1 MRRIVSL
8 ALSALFALTLTAC
21 GTEDTAARAETVRE
35 RCAERPAYTTEATV
49 TLVREPDSI
58 SYTLR
63 VEAAAD
69 ETRVTVLA
77 PALLAGTT
85 ARLTGDALALEYD
98 GLILDAG
105 SAAKGLSA
113 VNCVPL
119 TLRAVADGTL
129 LEQSEEA
136 YGDCERALRLSLE
149 SEASGATLRY
159 TVYFDASGAPL
170 GAEIAENEKIAAFME
185 FTSFEFC
192 AKISEDGA
200 AAQGQ
205 ENVRPAEEDPLL
217 Q

>member
-1 MRRIVSL
+1 MERIVSF
-8 ALSALFALTLTAC
+8 ALSALLALTLTAC
-21 GTEDTAARAETVRE
+21 GAEDTAARAEAVRE
-35 RCAERPAYTTEATV
+35 RCAERPAYTAEAEV
-49 TLVREPDSI
+49 TLVREPDSV

-63 VEAAAD
+63 VEAAED

-85 ARLTGDALALEYD
+85 ARLTGDALTLEYD

-105 SAAKGLSA
+105 SAVEGLSA
-113 VNCVPL
+113 VNCIPL
-119 TLRAVADGTL
+119 TLRAAADGTL

-136 YGDCERALRLSLE
+136 CGDCERALRLSLE
-149 SEASGATLRY
+149 SEASGTTLRY

-192 AKISEDGA
+192 AKISVDGA
-200 AAQGQ
+200 AVQGQ